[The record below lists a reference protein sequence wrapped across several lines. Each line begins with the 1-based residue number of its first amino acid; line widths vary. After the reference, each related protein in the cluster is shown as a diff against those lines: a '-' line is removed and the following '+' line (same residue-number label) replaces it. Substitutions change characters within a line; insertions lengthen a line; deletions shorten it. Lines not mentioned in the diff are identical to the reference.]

1 MDKRALISVL
11 ALRLDEAAQARDWA
25 ALARTDRELAAM
37 LRGWNRAELSPA
49 ERQGLQTLR
58 AAHERAAGL
67 CDEELQRVS
76 GLLRQMLSH
85 RDRWHAY
92 AESAH
97 WAELPG
103 EPA

>member
-11 ALRLDEAAQARDWA
+11 TLRLDEASKARDWDA
-25 ALARTDRELAAM
+25 VASTDRELAAT
-37 LRGWNRAELSPA
+37 LRGWSRAELSPG

-58 AAHERAAGL
+58 AAHERAASL

-76 GLLRQMLSH
+76 GVLRQMLTQ

-97 WAELPG
+97 WADLPG
-103 EPA
+103 GLA